1 MSYKP
6 TAVKPPRIVRKSIK
20 AWTSGT
26 VTAFDDARTPVKGL
40 RSSGN
45 VLLYEDG
52 TVGPRQ
58 SLTLYGPQP
67 TGTVLGEIAEFT
79 ENVNPSTTYPD
90 GKKKWMISMQNVAGT
105 TNVYIAKG
113 EDTSWTLCA
122 GKTYDNSASAHFC
135 QVASGKVLVMN
146 GTDNL
151 SYLNIATSTIIPFT
165 ALSNPSAPTV
175 ANNGSTSLVT
185 STTLNIYY
193 AITANSTVGET
204 AGSASVTQAINT
216 DRDMWNP
223 TTQSLKVSWSAVAGA
238 QSYNLYMAQSAPG
251 GTATLYLIRQNID
264 PGTLSFI
271 DDGSLPQDTTR
282 PLPTVNSTSG
292 PKATRGT
299 VINGRVFLVGDKDQP
314 YYVRFGGDFGFE
326 LDFSPANGGG
336 FTPVGN
342 GTKELPLVVRSFRDG
357 KGNSQITVLCQGTN
371 GHGKRYLLTPDSL
384 TIGSTVL
391 SFFDVTEDNG
401 EDGTD
406 SPDGVILYNDDLHYP
421 SRDGFKKTG
430 TLPQLQNVLSNRR
443 TSNTIQT
450 DIKQLNTN
458 AMGKCVGLAFEGRL
472 YWALP
477 VGSSTNSEIWCFD
490 LDRGGA
496 WMKPL
501 SVAADWLWLY
511 HDNTGTTHFL
521 ALVANKIMQF
531 SDVALTADNGTAFP
545 TMGNSGQ
552 IYFSEDGREW
562 GDLQKVIFVLER
574 LQGTF
579 NVSISG
585 RTEDDDLAIV
595 GSASYT
601 PTSLRAGW
609 SEPQAGWSNSTFGFL
624 RGWSEINTVP
634 TIFNPATTEIPVEI
648 EEEVQWYSFGW
659 TTTEP
664 GVSYRLADVI
674 GEYVNIG
681 IKDAD

>member
-1 MSYKP
+1 MYKP
-6 TAVKPPRIVRKSIK
+6 VATKPPKIVRKSVK

-26 VTAFDDARTPVKGL
+26 VTAFDDARTPLKGL

-67 TGTVLGEIAEFT
+67 TGTILGEVAEFT
-79 ENVNPSTTYPD
+79 ENVTPSTTYPD
-90 GKKKWMISMQNVAGT
+90 GKKKWMISMQNVSGT
-105 TNVYIAKG
+105 TQVYIAKG
-113 EDTSWTLCA
+113 EDTSWTACS
-122 GKTYDNSASAHFC
+122 GKTYDNSAAAHFC
-135 QVASGKVLVMN
+135 QVAGGKVLVMN
-146 GTDNL
+146 GVDNL
-151 SYLNIATSTIIPFT
+151 SYLNISSSTIVPFT

-175 ANNGSTSLVT
+175 TNNGSTNLTT

-204 AGSASVTQAINT
+204 AGSGSVTQAINM

-223 TTQSLKVSWSAVAGA
+223 TTQSLKVSWSAVTGA

-251 GTATLYLIRQNID
+251 GTATLYLIKQNID
-264 PGTLSFI
+264 PNSTSFI

-282 PLPTVNSTSG
+282 PLPLVNSTAG

-299 VINGRVFLVGDKDQP
+299 VINGRVFLVGDVDQP
-314 YYVRFGGDFGFE
+314 YYVRYGGDYGFE

-342 GTKELPLVVRSFRDG
+342 GTKELPVRVMPFRDG
-357 KGNSQITVLCQGTN
+357 RGNAQITVLCQGTS

-401 EDGTD
+401 QDGTD
-406 SPDGVILYNDDLHYP
+406 SPDGVILYADSLYYP
-421 SRDGFKKTG
+421 SRDGFKTTG
-430 TLPQLQNVLSNRR
+430 TRPQLQNILSTNRV
-443 TSNTIQT
+443 SNTIQP
-450 DIKQLNTN
+450 DIKQLSSG

-477 VGSSTNSEIWCFD
+477 VGSSTNSEMWVLD
-490 LDRGGA
+490 LDREGA

-511 HDNTGTTHFL
+511 NDNTGTTHFC
-521 ALVANKIMQF
+521 ALVGNKIMEF

-552 IYFSEDGREW
+552 IYFSDDGREW
-562 GDLQKVIFVLER
+562 GDLQKLIFVLER
-574 LQGTF
+574 LQGSF
-579 NVSISG
+579 SISISG
-585 RTEDDDLAIV
+585 KTEDEDLAVV
-595 GSASYT
+595 GSGSFT
-601 PTSLRAGW
+601 PTSLQAGW
-609 SEPQAGWSNSTFGFL
+609 SEPRAGWSNSSFGFL

-634 TIFNPATTEIPVEI
+634 TVFNPATVEIPVEI
-648 EEEVQWYSFGW
+648 EEEVQWYSYGW
-659 TTTEP
+659 TTTDS
-664 GVSYRLADVI
+664 GVNYRLADVI
-674 GEYVNIG
+674 ALYVPIG
-681 IKDAD
+681 VKDID